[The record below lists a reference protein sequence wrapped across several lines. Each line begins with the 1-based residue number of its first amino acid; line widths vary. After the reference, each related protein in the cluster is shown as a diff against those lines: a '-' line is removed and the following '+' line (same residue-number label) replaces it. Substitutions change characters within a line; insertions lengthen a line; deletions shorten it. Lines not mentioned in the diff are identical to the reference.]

1 MTRSHGLPPAQGLYD
16 PANEHDACGVGFVVN
31 LHGRKTHQ
39 IVRQGLEVLENL
51 THRGACGCDPL
62 TGDGAGILLQMPQE
76 FFTAV
81 TPQAGIKLPSPGDWA
96 VGNVFLPPSDG
107 DREAAE
113 MFFEKL
119 CQEEGLEFLGWRTV
133 PTDNR
138 FIGGTAREVEPVVR
152 QAFVGRGKKTAR
164 DHFEWKLFVLRK
176 RFGIELGKLGLTE
189 QTFVYVCSLSSRT
202 IVYKGLLL
210 ADQVDKYYPDLSDPK
225 MTSALALVHQ
235 RYSTNTFPTWDL
247 AHPFRFI
254 AHNGEINTVRG
265 NINWMHARESMLAHP
280 VFGPD
285 LDKIKP
291 VVREGGSDSASFDNV
306 LELLVLAGRPI
317 EEVVSMLIPE
327 PWSGHESMTDELK
340 AYYEFQACLME
351 PWDGPAALAFT
362 DGIRIGAT
370 LDRNG
375 LRPGRWWQMK
385 DGLVVMASE
394 AGVLQLPAGEVVRK
408 GRLRPGQM
416 FLVDTKEGRIVED
429 DEIKRKLATAK
440 PWREW
445 ITSQQVR
452 LDQLADPADV
462 ADVTKSRAVLPEE
475 VFSAG
480 NGGGTNG
487 SPHAIDPWRAA
498 GVAGEPSSL
507 LELQRAH
514 GYTLEDLK
522 VILGPMATDGAE
534 PIGSMGNDT
543 PLAVLSDRPQLL
555 ANYFKQLFAQV
566 TNPPLDAI
574 REEIITSMITTIGSE
589 GNLLDAK
596 PEQCRLLRLETPV
609 ITNAE
614 CARIKALNQAGLVA
628 KTISLLFPAAEGA
641 AGMRKRLDAIRDEA
655 SRAVAGGATIIV
667 LSDRGICREKTTVP
681 VLLASGGVHHHLV
694 REGSRTRCGLVVET
708 GEAREVQHFA
718 LLTGYGAG
726 AVNPYL
732 AFATIDQMQAERIIS
747 AEYPREKLHKNFV
760 KAASKGLLKV
770 MSKMGIST
778 QQSYRGAQ
786 IFEAVGLEQG
796 LVNEF
801 FTRTPS
807 RIGGIGLEG
816 VAEESFNR
824 HEHAWPKTSVPQTL
838 ELDVGG
844 RYQWRRKG
852 EAHMLSPDVVSTL
865 QRSTQ
870 INSREE
876 FKKYQQLIDEQ
887 QTKLLTLRGLLD
899 FQWAD
904 ASSGG
909 PGAIPLDEVEPAKEI
924 VKRFATGAMSYG
936 SISKEAHETLAIA
949 MNRLGGRSNTG
960 EGGEDPVRYQL
971 DPSGDSKNSSIKQVA
986 SGRFGVTSLY
996 LVNAKELQIK
1006 MAQGAKPGEGG
1017 QLPGHKVDREI
1028 ARIRHSTP
1036 GVGLISPPPH
1046 HDIYSIEDLAQLI
1059 HDLKNANHHAR
1070 ISVKLVAEVGV
1081 GTVAAGVSKGK
1092 ADVVLISGHD
1102 GGTGASPQSSIMHC
1116 GLPWELGL
1124 AEAHQ
1129 VLVMNDLRGRIV
1141 VQTDGMIRTAKDVV
1155 IATMLGAEEFGIA
1168 TASLVVIGCI
1178 MMRKC
1183 HLNTCPVGVATQD
1196 PELRKRF
1203 TGQPEHVVNFFF
1215 MLAEEIRELM
1225 AKLGFRT
1232 IDEMVGRVDRLDTR
1246 AAIAHWK
1253 AKGLDL
1259 STILHKPVVPKHVKT
1274 HHESSQ
1280 DHGIEE
1286 SLDMTTLLDLCK
1298 PALQDRKPVKLDLP
1312 IRNINRTVGTI
1323 LSSEVTRRHGAA
1335 GLPDGT
1341 IQITFTGTAG
1351 QSIMAFGVPGV
1362 TVTVEGD
1369 VNDYCGKGLSGGR
1382 VIVRPAR
1389 DAGFKA
1395 EDNVIAGNVV
1405 GYGATSGEIYI
1416 RGICG
1421 ERFCVRNSGA
1431 EAVVEGTGDHGC
1443 EYMTGGRVVIL
1454 GETGRNFAAG
1464 MSGGIAY
1471 VWDAKGT
1478 FGQKVN
1484 KEMVE
1489 LEPLDAGDL
1498 EYLKGRIEK
1507 HVEYTDSARGRAI
1520 LDGWKTE
1527 QSRFVKVM
1535 PTDYKRAIAELRKL
1549 AEQEQQEAR
1558 QQEVNVHG

>member
-31 LHGRKTHQ
+31 LHGRKSHQ

-62 TGDGAGILLQMPQE
+62 TGDGAGILMQMPQE
-76 FFTAV
+76 FFSAV
-81 TPQAGIKLPSPGDWA
+81 TPQAGIKLPAPGDWA

-119 CQEEGLEFLGWRTV
+119 CQEEGLEFLGWRSV

-280 VFGPD
+280 VYGPD

-291 VVREGGSDSASFDNV
+291 VIREGGSDSATFDNV

-317 EEVVSMLIPE
+317 EEAVSMLIPE
-327 PWSGHESMTDELK
+327 PWSGHESMADELK
-340 AYYEFQACLME
+340 AYYEYQACLME

-362 DGIRIGAT
+362 DGTRIGAT

-408 GRLRPGQM
+408 GRLRPGRM

-429 DEIKRKLATAK
+429 DEIKRKLASAK

-445 ITSQQVR
+445 ITAQQVR
-452 LDQLADPADV
+452 LDQIADPANV

-475 VFSAG
+475 LLGAS
-480 NGGGTNG
+480 NGDAAA
-487 SPHAIDPWRAA
+487 HAVDSWRAA

-522 VILGPMATDGAE
+522 VIIAPMATDGAE

-589 GNLLDAK
+589 GNLLDSK

-614 CARIKALNQAGLVA
+614 CARIKALNQTGLVA

-641 AGMRKRLDAIRDEA
+641 AGMRKRLDAIRAEA

-667 LSDRGICREKTTVP
+667 LSDRGICREKAAVP
-681 VLLASGGVHHHLV
+681 VLLATGGVHHHLV
-694 REGSRTRCGLVVET
+694 REGSRTRCGIVVET

-732 AFATIDQMQAERIIS
+732 AFATIDQMQAERMIS

-816 VAEESFNR
+816 VAEESSNR

-852 EAHMLSPDVVSTL
+852 EAHMLAPDVVSTL

-876 FKKYQQLIDEQ
+876 FKKYQKLIDEQ

-899 FQWAD
+899 FSWD
-904 ASSGG
+904 DKS
-909 PGAIPLDEVEPAKEI
+909 IPLDEVEPAKEI

-1102 GGTGASPQSSIMHC
+1102 GGTGASPQTSIMHC

-1232 IDEMVGRVDRLDTR
+1232 INEMVGRVDRLDTR

-1298 PALQDRKPVKLDLP
+1298 PALEDRKPVKLDLP

-1362 TVTVEGD
+1362 TVKVEGD

-1389 DAGFKA
+1389 DASFKA

-1443 EYMTGGRVVIL
+1443 EYMTGGRAVIL

-1471 VWDAKGT
+1471 VWDATGT
-1478 FGQKVN
+1478 FAPKVN

-1498 EYLKGRIEK
+1498 EYVKGRIEK
-1507 HVEYTDSARGRAI
+1507 HVEYTDSTRGRAI

-1535 PTDYKRAIAELRKL
+1535 PTDYKRAITELRKL